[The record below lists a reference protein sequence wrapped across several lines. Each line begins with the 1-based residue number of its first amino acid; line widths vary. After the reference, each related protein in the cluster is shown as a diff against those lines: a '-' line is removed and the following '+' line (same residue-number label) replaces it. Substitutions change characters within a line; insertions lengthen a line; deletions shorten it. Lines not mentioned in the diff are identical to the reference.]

1 MNYRAAKPEDLES
14 VIAFCA
20 KHDLSVSLNST
31 IWLAEHEGEIK
42 AVIAARPVMFIEPL
56 AADNPVAGLNLVD
69 KMEELIKKIHVPVI
83 RVICKPERKELFGK
97 AGYHQVFE
105 NNIVMEKVL
114 IGDK

>member
-1 MNYRAAKPEDLES
+1 MNYRAAKPEDLEN

-20 KHDLSVSLNST
+20 KHDLSVNINST

-56 AADNPVAGLNLVD
+56 AADNPVAGLVLVD
-69 KMEELIKKIHVPVI
+69 KMEEMIKRMNAPVI
-83 RVICKPERKELFGK
+83 RIICKPERKELFCK
-97 AGYHQVFE
+97 AGYHQAFE
-105 NNIVMEKVL
+105 ENIIMEKVL